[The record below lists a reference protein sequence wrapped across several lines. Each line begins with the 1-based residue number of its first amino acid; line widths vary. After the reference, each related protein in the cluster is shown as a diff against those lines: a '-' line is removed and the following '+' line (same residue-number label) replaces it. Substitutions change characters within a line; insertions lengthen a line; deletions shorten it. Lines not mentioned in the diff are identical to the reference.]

1 MDCQELHSEKFM
13 NQYSSVAQKGHI
25 FGTESV
31 PSELYQTKSLRSVL
45 VELIQIWFTVW
56 YQIHPQKFH

>member
-1 MDCQELHSEKFM
+1 M